1 MGRRPRI
8 VYSPGMS
15 SISSQ
20 PTNNDAVQRVKDA
33 ADIVEIIGEVVSLKK
48 AGVNYKG
55 CCPFH
60 SEKTPSFTVNP
71 QRGSFHCFGC
81 NEGGDVFSFYMKY
94 HNTTF
99 PEALQNLAR
108 RYNVLLPEKPLS
120 HQDQTR
126 AKKKSGLYEVLEK
139 AATLYHE
146 LLLHGPEAA
155 GARQYLEERGIPPE
169 TTNSFKL
176 GYAPDS
182 WDFLARKLASPE
194 EVELA
199 LEAGLLVNSEKN
211 TGRNYD
217 RFRSRLLC
225 PIFNLAGQV
234 AGFSG
239 RILGDGQPKYLNSPE
254 SPVYDKSR
262 LLFGLYQ
269 NRDAIRRNRRCLL
282 VEGNFDLLSLT
293 AKGLDYT
300 AAPLGTALTNHQ
312 IRALK
317 GYAEEVLILFDG
329 DAAGVKAAVRA
340 VPILLAEELPAR
352 VVVLPTGHD
361 PDTYVRE
368 FGREKLEEVL
378 AQALPLTDFV
388 FASLVDRYGSGLEGK
403 AKIATELRTMLAG
416 LAGHQLQQSVFVAHF
431 SQKLGI
437 SAEQLLSGK
446 TFEKQEIPAIKP
458 SPGTPSE
465 ISLPQNQKQLL
476 EFLIIFPE
484 YLQNFMEAG
493 IEVMITNPFGCNILQ
508 HLREVACL
516 ETGQHERLLDL
527 AAGPEKAFISRLLIT
542 GPTFTDEARELAAE
556 EKLTWLRQCRIKLR
570 LEDLTKQINETQ
582 KAGDFDH
589 LMQLMAQKKNLDTE
603 LQTQN
608 FAFSS
613 QSEDG
618 K

>member
-1 MGRRPRI
+1 LGIGAQI
-8 VYSPGMS
+8 VYTPGMS
-15 SISSQ
+15 LKSAQPSS
-20 PTNNDAVQRVKDA
+20 NDAVQRVKDA

-94 HNTTF
+94 HNTSF

-108 RYNVLLPEKPLS
+108 RYNVILPERPLS
-120 HQDQTR
+120 HQDQAR

-139 AATLYHE
+139 AASLYHDQ
-146 LLLHGPEAA
+146 LLNGAEAA

-169 TTNSFKL
+169 TTKAFKL
-176 GYAPDS
+176 GYAPES
-182 WDFLARKLASPE
+182 WDFLARKLTGPA

-199 LEAGLLVNSEKN
+199 LEAGLLVNSEK
-211 TGRNYD
+211 TPGRNYD
-217 RFRSRLLC
+217 RFRNRLLC

-239 RILGDGQPKYLNSPE
+239 RILDDGQPKYLNSPE

-269 NRDAIRRNRRCLL
+269 NREAIRRHHRCLL

-293 AKGLDYT
+293 ARGLDYT
-300 AAPLGTALTNHQ
+300 AAPLGTALTSHQ

-317 GYAEEVLILFDG
+317 GYTEEVFILFDG

-352 VVVLPTGHD
+352 VVVLPSGHD

-368 FGREKLEEVL
+368 FGREGLEKVL
-378 AQALPLTDFV
+378 AQAVPLTDFV
-388 FASLVDRYGSGLEGK
+388 FTSLAERYGSGLEGK
-403 AKIATELRTMLAG
+403 ARIATELRTMLAG
-416 LAGHQLQQSVFVAHF
+416 LAGHQLQHSVFVAHF
-431 SQKLGI
+431 SHKLGI
-437 SAEQLLSGK
+437 SPEQLISGK
-446 TFEKQEIPAIKP
+446 TLARQENPNEKTANLP
-458 SPGTPSE
+458 PSE

-484 YLQNFMEAG
+484 YLQKFLEAG
-493 IEVMITNPFGCNILQ
+493 IEVIVTNPFGHNILQ
-508 HLREVACL
+508 HLREIVCL
-516 ETGQHERLLDL
+516 EAGQQERLLDL

-542 GPTFTDEARELAAE
+542 APSFTDAAKELAAE
-556 EKLTWLRQCRIKLR
+556 EKLTWLRQCQIKLR
-570 LEDLTKQINETQ
+570 QEELTKQINAVQ
-582 KAGDFDH
+582 KTGEFEH
-589 LMQLMAQKKNLDTE
+589 LMQLMAQKKDLDNE
-603 LQTQN
+603 LLRQN
-608 FAFSS
+608 FALSS
-613 QSEDG
+613 QAEDG
-618 K
+618 N

>member
-1 MGRRPRI
+1 MIATP
-8 VYSPGMS
+8 
-15 SISSQ
+15 SQ
-20 PTNNDAVQRVKDA
+20 PANNDAVQRVKDA

-81 NEGGDVFSFYMKY
+81 NEGGDVFSFFMKY

-120 HQDQTR
+120 HQDQAR
-126 AKKKSGLYEVLEK
+126 AKKKAGLYEVLEK
-139 AATLYHE
+139 AANLYHE
-146 LLLHGPEAA
+146 LLVQGSDAEEA
-155 GARQYLEERGIPPE
+155 RRYLADRGIPQE
-169 TTNSFKL
+169 TVRAFRL
-176 GYAPDS
+176 GYAPES
-182 WDFLARKLASPE
+182 WDFLARKLSSPE
-194 EVELA
+194 EIELA
-199 LEAGLLVNSEKN
+199 TEAGLLVKKDA
-211 TGRNYD
+211 GRNYD

-269 NRDAIRRNRRCLL
+269 NREAIRRHRRCLL
-282 VEGNFDLLSLT
+282 VEGNFDLLALT
-293 AKGLDYT
+293 AQGLDYT
-300 AAPLGTALTNHQ
+300 AAPLGTALTSQQ

-317 GYAEEVLILFDG
+317 GYAEEVFILFDG

-388 FASLVDRYGSGLEGK
+388 FASLVARYGSGLEGK

-416 LAGHQLQQSVFVAHF
+416 LAGHQLQHSVFVAHF

-437 SAEQLLSGK
+437 SAEQLISGK
-446 TFEKQEIPAIKP
+446 TAAPTSPP
-458 SPGTPSE
+458 SPTTSAE
-465 ISLPQNQKQLL
+465 NSDKFLPHNQKQLL

-484 YLQNFMEAG
+484 FLQKFIEAG
-493 IEVMITNPFGCNILQ
+493 IQGTITSTFGRNILS
-508 HLREVACL
+508 HLQEAGHYESGR
-516 ETGQHERLLDL
+516 HERLLDL

-542 GPTFTDEARELAAE
+542 APSFTDEARELAAA
-556 EKLTWLRQCRIKLR
+556 EKLTWLRQCGIKLR
-570 LEDLTKQINETQ
+570 LEELSKQINETQ
-582 KAGDFDH
+582 KTGDFEH
-589 LMQLMAQKKNLDTE
+589 LMRLMAQKKDLDNE
-603 LQTQN
+603 LLTQS

-613 QSEDG
+613 KSEDN
-618 K
+618 KR